1 MSVQSHLLDVQINR
15 VAVCVLVFA
24 SSSSEFERGQGLVD
38 NTQGFEV
45 CSLGVRSVV
54 MVSFLAKSEYRGF

>member
-1 MSVQSHLLDVQINR
+1 MFESIELQF
-15 VAVCVLVFA
+15 VLVFA

-38 NTQGFEV
+38 NTQGLGM

-54 MVSFLAKSEYRGF
+54 MISFLAKSEYRGF